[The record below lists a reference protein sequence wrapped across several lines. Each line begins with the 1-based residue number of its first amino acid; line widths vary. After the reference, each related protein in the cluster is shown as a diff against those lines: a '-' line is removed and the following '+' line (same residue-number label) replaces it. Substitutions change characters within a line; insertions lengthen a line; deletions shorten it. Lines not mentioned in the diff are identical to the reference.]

1 MWHLIKLTKKKLLN
15 WALAK
20 TEEEAKKQATNHS
33 RSTRNA
39 PKWEAGDEA
48 VKAL

>member
-1 MWHLIKLTKKKLLN
+1 VAFDKAYKEEIAQLSTG
-15 WALAK
+15 K
-20 TEEEAKKQATNHS
+20 TEEEAKKQATNYS

-48 VKAL
+48 VKSL